1 MSIEEMQKEG
11 AEKAKEGKQPNK
23 SKKATGV

>member
-1 MSIEEMQKEG
+1 MSMEEMQKEG
-11 AEKAKEGKQPNK
+11 SKKAEEGKQPNK